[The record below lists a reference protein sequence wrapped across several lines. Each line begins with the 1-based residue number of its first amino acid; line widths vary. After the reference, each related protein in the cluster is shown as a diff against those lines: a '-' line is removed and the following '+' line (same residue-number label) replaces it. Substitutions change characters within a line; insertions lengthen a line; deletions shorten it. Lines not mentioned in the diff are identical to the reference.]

1 MKVVSFL
8 SFPFVVCLLL
18 LSTGCSSPY
27 QPSTYSSTYP
37 PVYGGEVISS
47 GPYGAT
53 MVVPP
58 PTQAQADRALENS
71 LRTELN
77 RYGDLASAAPSVGI
91 FAQGGT
97 VTLTGTV
104 PGTRERDMIDS
115 LVRDTAGV
123 VAVNDQLQVNYPPTG
138 AVGAPVRVYTS
149 PPDYVVN
156 SAPIIVSSGNL
167 TLTVQGMTL
176 ADRNLGQRV
185 ADRIR
190 SDPNLTPLASTVNL
204 SVSDGRVYLRGTVDT
219 EEQHLAMVSLVQHTY
234 GVSAVYDQLLLR

>member
-1 MKVVSFL
+1 MRIIS
-8 SFPFVVCLLL
+8 L
-18 LSTGCSSPY
+18 LSLVSPLVLTLGCSSTYPT
-27 QPSTYSSTYP
+27 SYSSTAP

-58 PTQAQADRALENS
+58 QSQLEADRALENS
-71 LRTELN
+71 LRSQLN
-77 RYGDLASAAPSVGI
+77 RYGDLAGVAPGVQI
-91 FAQGGT
+91 YAQNGT
-97 VTLTGTV
+97 VTLNGTV
-104 PGTRERDMIDS
+104 PNARDRDMIES
-115 LVRDTAGV
+115 LVRDTGGV
-123 VAVNDQLQVNYPPTG
+123 VAVNDQLQVGYPPTYPPTG

-156 SAPIIVSSGNL
+156 SAPIIISSGNL
-167 TLTVQGMTL
+167 NLSVQGTTL

-190 SDPNLTPLASTVNL
+190 SDPNIQPLASTVYI

-234 GVSAVYDQLLLR
+234 GVTAVYDQLLVR